1 MTTVALIAFAGAQSL
16 DIAGPM
22 DVFSEANRF
31 LLPEAHYK
39 LEVIGVEQGPLRC
52 ST

>member
-1 MTTVALIAFAGAQSL
+1 MTTVALIAFAGVQSL

-22 DVFSEANRF
+22 DVFFEAHRF

-39 LEVIGVEQGPLRC
+39 LEMIGVEQGPLRC